1 VFSHAN
7 AACLLCLGKPLEY
20 FYRHLYLPEQ
30 GMFKALPG
38 DMELGTYLEDPT
50 PPVPLGLLQDKGKVI
65 GFVKDGVSFRC
76 AGVSCADG

>member
-1 VFSHAN
+1 
-7 AACLLCLGKPLEY
+7 
-20 FYRHLYLPEQ
+20 
-30 GMFKALPG
+30 MFKALPG